1 MAVKLGNG
9 NWAVKEDK
17 LLAYNDN
24 SGLFFNK
31 EFDFSRGTSATYV
44 AKDGLIKTAGIQ
56 PNVVNNG
63 DFSEL
68 GSELVT
74 NGDFDTDSNWS
85 KGAGWTISG
94 GKANSDGTSGNL
106 SQTSVVTVNKFFKIT
121 ITVSDYISGTV
132 EVSAG
137 AAPRNQMTANGTY
150 TFYQKAT
157 PNTTFYII
165 SQSFVGSVDNVS
177 VKQVD
182 PNDYWTLGSDWIFGD
197 GKATYGGNSN
207 GNALTQSNLFT
218 VSGRYRVKFTI
229 SDIASGQGRIYMS
242 NASLSEVYLGLTYV
256 NNQSYSFDFDATA
269 TNDLVIRGYNSG
281 GGQSF
286 SISNITVQQIE
297 TDTPRID
304 FTNDTKGYL
313 LLEPSRTNLITYS
326 EDLTDSSWAKQSG
339 GTGTAPI
346 VTSNNTISP
355 DGTQNADKVVFD
367 KGTGTTTS
375 DLSILSASF
384 TSQSNTASFYVK
396 ADSSQRIVVR
406 NSNSFVGYD
415 IGTDWTRIEKT
426 DTGGSIQIGLRDGYG
441 VADVPN
447 TATVYLWGVQV
458 EAADYATSYIPTTG
472 TTATRNADVCN
483 NSGSAQDFNSEE
495 GVLYAEIAA
504 LANDGTSRRITLCDG
519 TISNRV
525 SLEFDET
532 SNKIKAFI
540 SSNNISQILE
550 YTTSDITQFNKIAIK
565 YKLNDMS
572 IFLNGNEVAS
582 DLSGNMPINL
592 NELNFDGGTG
602 GNDLYGK
609 VRNLQVFTEALTDE
623 QLEKLTS

>member
-1 MAVKLGNG
+1 MANPSIQLGTNS

-17 LLAYNDN
+17 LLAYKEYNDY
-24 SGLFFNK
+24 FFNK

-121 ITVSDYISGTV
+121 ITVSNYVSGTV

-157 PNTTFYII
+157 PNTSFYII

-182 PNDYWTLGSDWIFGD
+182 PNDYWTLGSDWSVGDNKVIGDNSDTESTQQIFPD
-197 GKATYGGNSN
+197 NTSRTLRIKYT
-207 GNALTQSNLFT
+207 LT
-218 VSGRYRVKFTI
+218 VDSGEVAVYMSGQVKDWKT
-229 SDIASGQGRIYMS
+229 ASGTYTDTITTTSKTIEFDGR
-242 NASLSEVYLGLTYV
+242 NA
-256 NNQSYSFDFDATA
+256 NPF
-269 TNDLVIRGYNSG
+269 SG
-281 GGQSF
+281 T
-286 SISNITVQQIE
+286 ITDIIVQEIQ

-304 FTNDTKGYL
+304 FTNDTKGHL

-326 EDLTDSSWAKQSG
+326 EDLTDSSWAKQG
-339 GTGTAPI
+339 FGTGTTPI
-346 VTSNNTISP
+346 ITSNNTISP

-375 DLSILSASF
+375 DLSMISASF
-384 TSQSNTASFYVK
+384 TTQSNTASFYVK
-396 ADSSQRIVVR
+396 ADSPQRIVVR

-426 DTGGSIQIGLRDGYG
+426 DTGGSLQIGLRDGYG

-472 TTATRNADVCN
+472 AASTRNADVCN

-495 GVLYAEIAA
+495 GVLYWEAAA
-504 LANDGTSRRITLCDG
+504 LNDDIGSTRTLSISDGTNSNTLYTG
-519 TISNRV
+519 YNS
-525 SLEFDET
+525 
-532 SNKIKAFI
+532 
-540 SSNNISQILE
+540 SSNVVQAQLVVGGVAQTNMLHTVSDRTDFLKVAVLYQNNNHKMYINGVEVSVD
-550 YTTSDITQFNKIAIK
+550 TSGIVPSANTFDR
-565 YKLNDMS
+565 
-572 IFLNGNEVAS
+572 
-582 DLSGNMPINL
+582 
-592 NELNFDGGTG
+592 LNFDLGQSSF
-602 GNDLYGK
+602 DFYGK
-609 VRNLQVFTEALTDE
+609 VRNVQVFTEALTDAE
-623 QLEKLTS
+623 LQELTS

>member
-1 MAVKLGNG
+1 MANPSIQLGTNS

-17 LLAYNDN
+17 LLAYKEYNDY
-24 SGLFFNK
+24 FFNK

-56 PNVVNNG
+56 PNIVNNG

-121 ITVSDYISGTV
+121 ITVSNYVSGTV

-157 PNTTFYII
+157 PNTSFYII

-182 PNDYWTLGSDWIFGD
+182 PNDYWTLGSDWSVGDNKVIGDNSDTESTQQIFPD
-197 GKATYGGNSN
+197 NTSRTLRIKYT
-207 GNALTQSNLFT
+207 LT
-218 VSGRYRVKFTI
+218 VDSGEVAVYMSGQVKDWKT
-229 SDIASGQGRIYMS
+229 ASGTYTDTITTTSKTIEFDGR
-242 NASLSEVYLGLTYV
+242 NA
-256 NNQSYSFDFDATA
+256 NPF
-269 TNDLVIRGYNSG
+269 SG
-281 GGQSF
+281 T
-286 SISNITVQQIE
+286 ITDIIVQEIQ

-304 FTNDTKGYL
+304 FTNDTKGHL

-326 EDLTDSSWAKQSG
+326 EDLTDSSWAKQG
-339 GTGTAPI
+339 FGTGTTPI
-346 VTSNNTISP
+346 ITSNNTISP

-375 DLSILSASF
+375 DLSMISASF
-384 TSQSNTASFYVK
+384 TTQSNTASFYVK
-396 ADSSQRIVVR
+396 ADSPQRIVVR

-426 DTGGSIQIGLRDGYG
+426 DTGGSLQIGLRDGYG

-472 TTATRNADVCN
+472 AASTRNADVCN
-483 NSGSAQDFNSEE
+483 NSGSAQDFNDSE

-504 LANDGTSRRITLCDG
+504 LADDGTFRQL
-519 TISNRV
+519 TISDSSTSDRV
-525 SLEFDET
+525 SIDFT
-532 SNKIKAFI
+532 STDNQIRSF
-540 SSNNISQILE
+540 SSSGGSTAANMTGTVTDSKE
-550 YTTSDITQFNKIAIK
+550 FNKVAVK
-565 YKLNDMS
+565 YKLNDYALW
-572 IFLNGNEVAS
+572 INGNEVSTDTSAATPVG
-582 DLSGNMPINL
+582 LQQL
-592 NELNFDGGTG
+592 AFDNGGG
-602 GNDLYGK
+602 SNDFYGK
-609 VRNLQVFTEALTDE
+609 VRNVQVFTEALTDAE
-623 QLEKLTS
+623 LQELTS

>member
-1 MAVKLGNG
+1 MANPSIQLGTNS

-17 LLAYNDN
+17 LLAYKEYNDY
-24 SGLFFNK
+24 FFNK

-121 ITVSDYISGTV
+121 ITVSNYVSGTV

-157 PNTTFYII
+157 PNTSFYII

-182 PNDYWTLGSDWIFGD
+182 PNDYWTLGSDWSVGDNKVIGDNSDTESTQQIFPD
-197 GKATYGGNSN
+197 NTSRTLRIKYT
-207 GNALTQSNLFT
+207 LT
-218 VSGRYRVKFTI
+218 VDSGEVAVYMSGQVKDWKT
-229 SDIASGQGRIYMS
+229 ASGTYTDTITTTSKTIEFDGR
-242 NASLSEVYLGLTYV
+242 NA
-256 NNQSYSFDFDATA
+256 NPF
-269 TNDLVIRGYNSG
+269 SG
-281 GGQSF
+281 T
-286 SISNITVQQIE
+286 ITDIIVQEIQ

-304 FTNDTKGYL
+304 FTNDTKGHL

-326 EDLTDSSWAKQSG
+326 EDLTDSSWAKQG
-339 GTGTAPI
+339 FGTGTTPI
-346 VTSNNTISP
+346 ITSNNTISP

-375 DLSILSASF
+375 DLSMISASF
-384 TSQSNTASFYVK
+384 TTQSNTASFYVK
-396 ADSSQRIVVR
+396 ADSPQRIVVR

-426 DTGGSIQIGLRDGYG
+426 DTGGSLQIGLRDGYG

-472 TTATRNADVCN
+472 AASTRNADVCN
-483 NSGSAQDFNSEE
+483 NSGSAQDFNDSE

-504 LANDGTSRRITLCDG
+504 LADDGTFRQL
-519 TISNRV
+519 TISDSSTSDRV
-525 SLEFDET
+525 SIDFT
-532 SNKIKAFI
+532 STDNQIRSF
-540 SSNNISQILE
+540 SSSGGSTAANMTGTVTDSKE
-550 YTTSDITQFNKIAIK
+550 FNKVAVK
-565 YKLNDMS
+565 YKLNDYALW
-572 IFLNGNEVAS
+572 INGNEVSTDTSAATPVG
-582 DLSGNMPINL
+582 LQQL
-592 NELNFDGGTG
+592 AFDNGGG
-602 GNDLYGK
+602 SNDFYGK
-609 VRNLQVFTEALTDE
+609 VRNVQVFTEALTDAE
-623 QLEKLTS
+623 LQELTS